1 MKIGYARVSTED
13 QLLDLQIEALRQ
25 AGCERIF
32 KEKKSGTLTRRPALN
47 SALSA
52 LREGDVLVVW
62 KLDRLGRSLQD
73 LIKTLGKLERRGIGF
88 WSISDQIDTQTPAG
102 KLVFHI
108 TGAVAEFERALISER
123 TKAGM
128 QAAQRRGRTLGR
140 PRALTA
146 SQELTV
152 QRMVLCDEIPLDLI
166 ADRMKVSK
174 TTVWRAV
181 AKVRSMTRAI
191 RSDS

>member
-13 QLLDLQIEALRQ
+13 QLLDLQIEGLRQ

-32 KEKKSGTLTRRPALN
+32 EEKKSGTLTRRPALHA
-47 SALSA
+47 ALGA
-52 LREGDVLVVW
+52 LRKGDVLVVW

-73 LIKTLGKLERRGIGF
+73 LIKILGTLERRGIAF

-146 SQELTV
+146 NQELTV
-152 QRMVLCDEIPLDLI
+152 QRMALCDEIPLELI
-166 ADRMKVSK
+166 AARMKVSK

-181 AKVRSMTRAI
+181 DKIRSMTKAI
-191 RSDS
+191 RNES